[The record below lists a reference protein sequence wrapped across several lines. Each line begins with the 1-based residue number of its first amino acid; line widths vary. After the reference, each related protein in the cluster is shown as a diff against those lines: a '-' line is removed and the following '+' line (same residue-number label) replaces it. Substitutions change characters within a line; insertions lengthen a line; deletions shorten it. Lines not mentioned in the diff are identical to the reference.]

1 MDKLQWFK
9 FYPSEWMMGKISRL
23 PMHTQGEWVRLCCI
37 YWNKNCSI
45 SRQDAK
51 FELSEE
57 SYKLLHNA
65 NILKISDDGF
75 IQIEFLDQQFE
86 KISETSIKNSNAGK
100 LSGIARRNKK
110 GTTVERPLND
120 RLTTVERNTN
130 ESEQIKI
137 KNKKDIYREFDH
149 LSITLSDYQKLCSIW
164 ETEEVIQVIDSIEN
178 YKNNTKYKSLY
189 LTARSWLKD
198 KPKIG
203 QISSSDNLVSN
214 VMSKIND

>member
-23 PMHTQGEWVRLCCI
+23 PLHTQGEWVRLCCI
-37 YWNKNCSI
+37 YWNKSCSLT
-45 SRQDAK
+45 RQDAK

-57 SYKLLHNA
+57 SYKLLHHA
-65 NILKISDDGF
+65 NILKISDDGY
-75 IQIEFLDQQFE
+75 IQIQFLDQQFE

-100 LSGIARRNKK
+100 LSGIARRTKK

-137 KNKKDIYREFDH
+137 KIKKQDIYREFDH

-203 QISSSDNLVSN
+203 EINSSDNLVSN
-214 VMSKIND
+214 VMSKIK